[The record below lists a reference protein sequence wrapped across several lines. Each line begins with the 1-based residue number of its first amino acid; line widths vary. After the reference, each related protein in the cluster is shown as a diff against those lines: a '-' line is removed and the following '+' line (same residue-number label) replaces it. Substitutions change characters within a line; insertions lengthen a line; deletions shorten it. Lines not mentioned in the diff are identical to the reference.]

1 MIFFHGGGLMCG
13 SGISTYYG
21 PDFLLD
27 HDVIYIGANY
37 RLGPLGFL
45 STGTQDCPG
54 NNGFKDQVQIL
65 RWTKENIESFGGDP
79 NSVTSN

>member
-1 MIFFHGGGLMCG
+1 MCG
-13 SGISTYYG
+13 SGISTFYG

-45 STGTQDCPG
+45 STGTKDCPG

-65 RWTKENIESFGGDP
+65 RWIKENIEAFGGDP